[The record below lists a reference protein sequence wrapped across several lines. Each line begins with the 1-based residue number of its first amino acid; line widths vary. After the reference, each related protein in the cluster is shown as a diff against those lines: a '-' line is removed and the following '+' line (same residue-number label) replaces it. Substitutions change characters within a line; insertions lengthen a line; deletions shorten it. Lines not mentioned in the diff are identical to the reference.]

1 MDIEEFSKTVPPGK
15 KKSRLN
21 KYENEIKLLKSKS
34 YTDDQV
40 REWLSKN
47 GLNVSREAVRQ
58 FVKKN
63 TESQTTS
70 NHEQTKNKDNET
82 LNANESHV
90 EKLRRRLAEQ
100 ESDAYKTHFKHDKSG
115 SIIWMVKDN
124 LSLMRPSAR
133 HAPPHKHGRKEVTN
147 GAKVASDIEALL

>member
-1 MDIEEFSKTVPPGK
+1 MDIEEFSKTVLPGK

-21 KYENEIKLLKSKS
+21 KYANEIKLLKSKS

-82 LNANESHV
+82 RNANESHA

-115 SIIWMVKDN
+115 SII
-124 LSLMRPSAR
+124 
-133 HAPPHKHGRKEVTN
+133 
-147 GAKVASDIEALL
+147 